1 MSEKKNLLSVLSLV
15 LAALALGLSV
25 FSLVRP
31 APTAAPGSPDSSTL
45 IQQIEGLQAQVN
57 DLTARLEAA
66 SQVSG
71 LADWTLTVTPWS
83 DGEGASVA
91 MSAVPAV
98 FEDGVAAFFCVRLGS
113 AEISNTACKWDGEA
127 FTATTELS
135 AQDGYSFYCI
145 LLSEDGVRRQYPLS
159 TPENPVDDIP
169 VYLGSSLRSFCNMT
183 VDSWLDANNT
193 ITLTAA
199 YIQVQL
205 PRISASGTPALDKA
219 QLILTRNNEELSRQ
233 DITLNPGTG
242 DGSFE
247 LALTDLSFDLPELGD
262 EDYLDLWLE
271 VTLADGSVLS
281 CAGGSWYNS
290 PDGLFLVVG

>member
-1 MSEKKNLLSVLSLV
+1 MSEKKNLLSVLSLI
-15 LAALALGLSV
+15 LAVLALGLAV

-31 APTAAPGSPDSSTL
+31 VPAAAPVSPDSSAL
-45 IQQIEGLQAQVN
+45 VQQIEGLQAQVN

-113 AEISNTACKWDGEA
+113 VEFSNTACKWDGEA

-135 AQDGYSFYCI
+135 ALDGYSFYCI
-145 LLSEDGVRRQYPLS
+145 ILSADGVRRQYPLS

-169 VYLGSSLRSFCNMT
+169 VYLGSSLRSYCTMT
-183 VDSWLDANNT
+183 LDSWLDTSNT
-193 ITLTAA
+193 ITLTSA

-205 PRISASGTPALDKA
+205 PRISASGTPALEKA
-219 QLILTRNNEELSRQ
+219 QLFLTRNSQELGRQ
-233 DITLNPGTG
+233 DITLNPTG
-242 DGSFE
+242 SEGNFA
-247 LALTDLSFDLPELGD
+247 LAVTDLSFDLPELGA

-271 VTLADGSVLS
+271 VTLADGTVLS
-281 CAGGSWYNS
+281 ANGGSWYNS